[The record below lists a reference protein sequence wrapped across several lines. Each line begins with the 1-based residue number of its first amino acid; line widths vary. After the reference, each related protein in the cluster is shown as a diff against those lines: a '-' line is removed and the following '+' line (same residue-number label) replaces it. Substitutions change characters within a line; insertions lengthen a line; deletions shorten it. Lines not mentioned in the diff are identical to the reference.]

1 MSLARIKTV
10 NTASVVED
18 TALYALVP
26 EMTSSEYASFTESI
40 KQFGIKVPIHVRSD
54 MVLLDGRHR
63 LRAARELGIERID
76 VIIHS
81 FDKEASVA
89 FVRDTAVE
97 RRSLTA
103 AQRIDVVLKSE
114 ELLGTLTKEAKER
127 QLRGLKNVGSS
138 LGSNDT
144 NGSTKEKLAEVAK
157 TSSTMVS
164 RMQRLKRESPVKYSE
179 VVAGD
184 KTISGAY
191 FELPPTRK
199 RKSKRSAVQEEQRT
213 TVEQPPTS
221 AVTGLRKLPSN
232 MHGYSAKQKLA
243 HATGGESLNIPD
255 LQELSAEE
263 TAEVFA
269 TDNLGPC
276 LQRVSSYMS
285 GSGNFVSKAVEEM
298 LAEDKDFLKKSCT
311 DLEHLLHIIKTILEE
326 N

>member
-1 MSLARIKTV
+1 MARIKTV

-114 ELLGTLTKEAKER
+114 ELLGTLTKTARENS
-127 QLRGLKNVGSS
+127 LRNLKQNSSSTTSNDLIGSS
-138 LGSNDT
+138 SQ
-144 NGSTKEKLAEVAK
+144 KLAEVAK
-157 TSSTMVS
+157 SSSTMVS
-164 RMQRLKRESPVKYSE
+164 RMQRLKRESPDKYSE

-199 RKSKRSAVQEEQRT
+199 RNSKRSAVQEEQET
-213 TVEQPPTS
+213 TVVQPPTS